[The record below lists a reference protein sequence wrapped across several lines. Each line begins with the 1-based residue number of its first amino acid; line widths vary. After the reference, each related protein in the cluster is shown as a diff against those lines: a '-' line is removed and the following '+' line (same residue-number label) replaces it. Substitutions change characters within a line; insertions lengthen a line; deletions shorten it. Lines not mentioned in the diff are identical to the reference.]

1 MLYLS
6 ANQEEKMI
14 KKVLFILLGILMAG
28 SATLY
33 AQRPQRITVGS
44 VSFYL
49 APDYKEKS
57 RMPRSDGSES
67 CMIIPKNSKD
77 NTRLIL
83 RINPEALRN
92 VNGLTDEEI
101 KQILF
106 RYVNEHVSVFANKK
120 KSGYT
125 IDQKY
130 QVRYNRNADG
140 SYFPHCY
147 SYLNWRESD
156 GKHYLSY
163 TEAALVNRTIVC
175 GTAIAR
181 DKGELKALTEI
192 YSDVVGAANE

>member
-1 MLYLS
+1 M
-6 ANQEEKMI
+6 KR
-14 KKVLFILLGILMAG
+14 VLLILFGFLMMNSTA
-28 SATLY
+28 LH
-33 AQRPQRITVGS
+33 AQKPQKITVGS

-49 APDYKEKS
+49 APDYEDHS
-57 RMPRSDGSES
+57 RFPRSDGSEA
-67 CMIIPKNSKD
+67 CTIVPKNRKD

-83 RINPEALRN
+83 RINPEELRN

-106 RYVNEHVSVFANKK
+106 RYVNDHAGAFAKEKN
-120 KSGYT
+120 GYKLES
-125 IDQKY
+125 KY
-130 QVRYNRNADG
+130 QVRYNKNADG

-175 GTAIAR
+175 GTAIAT

-192 YSDVVGAANE
+192 YSDVVQAANE